1 MIGEPHSAQKE
12 RFKPVAALKNL
23 NDASPAVTEKSRDA
37 IIAFAPNAEP
47 LALRQRPQWQK

>member
-1 MIGEPHSAQKE
+1 MALETILV
-12 RFKPVAALKNL
+12 KPVSALKNL